1 VSHRAPSINQ
11 PTMRPAF
18 STFFANVAFSE
29 RKPYPVM
36 GNNQTSVRSQYRVA
50 TIPGCIIW
58 TPCSR
63 AILMISSPAK

>member
-1 VSHRAPSINQ
+1 VLHRAPSINQ

-36 GNNQTSVRSQYRVA
+36 GQIRPRYALSIRSRPYQGV
-50 TIPGCIIW
+50 
-58 TPCSR
+58 
-63 AILMISSPAK
+63 SSGRHVPWRS